1 MAGQGGAPQRRIR
14 TQAEYTWNDPRTKGR
29 IFEFAHN
36 DMMDDADDS
45 TDRYANPDVRF
56 IDAPIPGSDAPQ
68 P

>member
-1 MAGQGGAPQRRIR
+1 
-14 TQAEYTWNDPRTKGR
+14 
-29 IFEFAHN
+29 
-36 DMMDDADDS
+36 MDDADDS